1 MGESPSP
8 PSMMTDEESPC
19 SSPSRV
25 LAEKGELY
33 ISLRYQ
39 SKSGRINVVVLKGEN
54 IQRGKVLQSGKKNL
68 LMSGRQ
74 IPPLHNFKHSVTLVN
89 SVSTP
94 LSTFSVGRNQV
105 PEKTPRLSKA
115 GFSLANIF
123 ARSDFFPPSLSFRL
137 KPSGTNK
144 A

>member
-94 LSTFSVGRNQV
+94 LSKFSVGRNQGTRKNSTTF
-105 PEKTPRLSKA
+105 ESRFFISKY
-115 GFSLANIF
+115 
-123 ARSDFFPPSLSFRL
+123 FRA
-137 KPSGTNK
+137 K
-144 A
+144 

>member
-74 IPPLHNFKHSVTLVN
+74 IPPLHNFQHSVSLVN

-94 LSTFSVGRNQV
+94 LSTFSVGRNQRTRKNSTTF
-105 PEKTPRLSKA
+105 ESRFFISEYFRAKRL
-115 GFSLANIF
+115 FSSVLE
-123 ARSDFFPPSLSFRL
+123 LSAET
-137 KPSGTNK
+137 KWN
-144 A
+144 